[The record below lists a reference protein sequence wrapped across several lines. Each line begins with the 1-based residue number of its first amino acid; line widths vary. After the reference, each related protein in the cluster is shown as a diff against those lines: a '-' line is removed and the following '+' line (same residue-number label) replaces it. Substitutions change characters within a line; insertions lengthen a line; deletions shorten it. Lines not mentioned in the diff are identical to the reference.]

1 MGRVMSAATNR
12 AIQAGAQER
21 LRIRSGD
28 FSGPT
33 AGLAAGNVQANLVIL
48 PKALAHDFLRFA
60 QANPKPCPVLA
71 VSEPGDPGLPRL
83 GDDLDIRT
91 DLPKYRV
98 WRHGELLEEP
108 LDIRHVWQDDL
119 VSFALGCSFSF
130 EQALVEEGIE
140 LRHMTCGSNVP
151 MYRTNI
157 RCMPAG
163 RFAGPLVVS
172 MRPLAPAD
180 AIRAIQITSRFPSVH
195 GAPVHI
201 GLPEAIGIED
211 LAMPDYGDSVPMR
224 EGELPVFW
232 ACGVTPQA
240 VIAEAK
246 LDFCITHAPGSMLIT
261 DLLNTKLASL

>member
-1 MGRVMSAATNR
+1 MSAATNR
-12 AIQAGAQER
+12 ATRAGAQER

-71 VSEPGDPGLPRL
+71 VSEPGDPGLPSL
-83 GDDLDIRT
+83 GEDLDIRT

-211 LAMPDYGDSVPMR
+211 LATPDYGDSVPMR

-240 VIAEAK
+240 VITEAK
-246 LDFCITHAPGSMLIT
+246 PDFCITHAPGSMLIT

>member
-1 MGRVMSAATNR
+1 
-12 AIQAGAQER
+12 
-21 LRIRSGD
+21 
-28 FSGPT
+28 
-33 AGLAAGNVQANLVIL
+33 
-48 PKALAHDFLRFA
+48 
-60 QANPKPCPVLA
+60 
-71 VSEPGDPGLPRL
+71 
-83 GDDLDIRT
+83 
-91 DLPKYRV
+91 V
-98 WRHGELLEEP
+98 WRHGELREEP
-108 LDIRHVWQDDL
+108 LDIRDVWQDDL

-163 RFAGPLVVS
+163 RFAGPRGVS
-172 MRPLAPAD
+172 MRALAPAD

-211 LAMPDYGDSVPMR
+211 LATPDYGDSVPMR
-224 EGELPVFW
+224 KGELPVFW

-240 VIAEAK
+240 VIAEARPE
-246 LDFCITHAPGSMLIT
+246 FCITHAPGSMLIT

>member
-71 VSEPGDPGLPRL
+71 VSEPGDPRLPAL
-83 GDDLDIRT
+83 GEDLDIRT

-98 WRHGELLEEP
+98 WRRGELVEEP
-108 LDIRHVWQDDL
+108 AEIRHVWRDDL

-140 LRHMTCGSNVP
+140 LRHMTCGTNVP
-151 MYRTNI
+151 MYRTAI
-157 RCMPAG
+157 RCVPAG
-163 RFAGPLVVS
+163 AFSGPLVVS
-172 MRPLAPAD
+172 MRPLKPAD

-195 GAPVHI
+195 GAPVHL
-201 GLPEAIGIED
+201 GLPEAIGIKN
-211 LAMPDYGDSVPMR
+211 LGCPDYGD
-224 EGELPVFW
+224 
-232 ACGVTPQA
+232 A
-240 VIAEAK
+240 
-246 LDFCITHAPGSMLIT
+246 
-261 DLLNTKLASL
+261 

>member
-1 MGRVMSAATNR
+1 MSAPTDR
-12 AIQAGAQER
+12 AIQAGTRER
-21 LRIRSGD
+21 WSIRSGR

-71 VSEPGDPGLPRL
+71 VSEPGDPGLPSL
-83 GDDLDIRT
+83 GKDLDIRT

-98 WRHGELLEEP
+98 WRRGELREEP

-119 VSFALGCSFSF
+119 VGFALGCSFSF

-211 LAMPDYGDSVPMR
+211 LATPDYGDSVPMR

-246 LDFCITHAPGSMLIT
+246 PEFCITHAPGSMLIT